1 METPYYTDNNN
12 VGVNSSRVVLTRAA
26 SAKYESN
33 ISLPASDRACG
44 HFAGIRCVSG
54 ISGDAESQMVPSSE
68 EPLQILPNKKA
79 LQMWLYRR
87 APALFALSGD
97 SRRKYE
103 QVRQTYSEEIDHAA
117 VSGERLIQER
127 KGPLNEIPQ
136 KPRSFAG

>member
-1 METPYYTDNNN
+1 METPYYTENNN

-33 ISLPASDRACG
+33 ISLPDSDRAHG

-68 EPLQILPNKKA
+68 ERKRFKCGCIVG
-79 LQMWLYRR
+79 

-103 QVRQTYSEEIDHAA
+103 QVRQTC
-117 VSGERLIQER
+117 
-127 KGPLNEIPQ
+127 
-136 KPRSFAG
+136 PRRSSTRQQAESV

>member
-1 METPYYTDNNN
+1 METPYYTENNN

-68 EPLQILPNKKA
+68 EPLQILLNKKA

-87 APALFALSGD
+87 APGAL
-97 SRRKYE
+97 
-103 QVRQTYSEEIDHAA
+103 
-117 VSGERLIQER
+117 
-127 KGPLNEIPQ
+127 
-136 KPRSFAG
+136 RSFGRFETKVRAGTPDILRGDRPRGSKRGAFDPGEKGSLK